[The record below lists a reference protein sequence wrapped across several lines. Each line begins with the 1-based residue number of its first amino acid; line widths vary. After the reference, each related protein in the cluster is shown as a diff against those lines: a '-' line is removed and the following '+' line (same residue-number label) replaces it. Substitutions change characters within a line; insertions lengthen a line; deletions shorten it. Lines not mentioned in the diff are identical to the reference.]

1 MNVYVMTDNEGI
13 SGVYSWEQVRE
24 GGSRRDEGRQ
34 MMTDDI
40 NCVVEAL
47 KEAGVDHIL
56 VRDCHG
62 RANTMIWKALSPL
75 ADGYIAGDTGVSR
88 VAGLEAFDAV
98 ILLGYHAKAG
108 TPGAFLDHTWS
119 GTAIQNAWINGRC
132 SGEVAIDAA
141 IAGDYGKPVIMV
153 SGDDKLCAEAK
164 EILPWVKTACVKT
177 GLAEGGGILLPR
189 EKAHRILRE
198 TVAQAVAAF
207 AEAKPYI
214 VEKPVRFRIERTE
227 RSVIPSEISKPYMR
241 VIDNRTYEVT
251 ADTMLEALYRM

>member
-1 MNVYVMTDNEGI
+1 
-13 SGVYSWEQVRE
+13 
-24 GGSRRDEGRQ
+24 
-34 MMTDDI
+34 
-40 NCVVEAL
+40 
-47 KEAGVDHIL
+47 
-56 VRDCHG
+56 
-62 RANTMIWKALSPL
+62 
-75 ADGYIAGDTGVSR
+75 
-88 VAGLEAFDAV
+88 
-98 ILLGYHAKAG
+98 
-108 TPGAFLDHTWS
+108 
-119 GTAIQNAWINGRC
+119 
-132 SGEVAIDAA
+132 
-141 IAGDYGKPVIMV
+141 MV